1 MLEEKAL
8 GVGDVVLVVDE
19 IQPRKKWLLALVIEA
34 VKFEDGR
41 QRRYKVLTSSGQ
53 VLERDI
59 RKLVI
64 LERDDEKV
72 VALEGGGE
80 ES

>member
-1 MLEEKAL
+1 M
-8 GVGDVVLVVDE
+8 V
-19 IQPRKKWLLALVIEA
+19 EA
-34 VKFEDGR
+34 VKSEDDC
-41 QRRYKVLTSSGQ
+41 QRRYKIRMLSGQ

-72 VALEGGGE
+72 VALEGGGD

>member
-1 MLEEKAL
+1 M
-8 GVGDVVLVVDE
+8 VVEVV
-19 IQPRKKWLLALVIEA
+19 KS
-34 VKFEDGR
+34 EDGR
-41 QRRYKVLTSSGQ
+41 QRRYKVRTSSGQ